1 MKIFSLKTKLDEL
14 FFIDEEVE
22 LFNKIDPTIIKNFKE
37 IIKKINNKNITF
49 SYIKGDY
56 TNSSL
61 ISFTNNK
68 FKNFYPLDY
77 MNTWSNYNFFKDYF
91 KFSNYNFN
99 TNSFVKIHLEKKY
112 YGKLG
117 KINHL
122 ISFTPFFIER
132 LIKKENS
139 LNFILKFIPKIRVK
153 DKAFYKK
160 FH

>member
-68 FKNFYPLDY
+68 FKNF
-77 MNTWSNYNFFKDYF
+77 
-91 KFSNYNFN
+91 
-99 TNSFVKIHLEKKY
+99 
-112 YGKLG
+112 
-117 KINHL
+117 
-122 ISFTPFFIER
+122 
-132 LIKKENS
+132 
-139 LNFILKFIPKIRVK
+139 
-153 DKAFYKK
+153 
-160 FH
+160 

>member
-22 LFNKIDPTIIKNFKE
+22 LFNKIDPTIIKNLKE

-77 MNTWSNYNFFKDYF
+77 INVWSNYNFFKDYF

-99 TNSFVKIHLEKKY
+99 TNSFAKIHL
-112 YGKLG
+112 
-117 KINHL
+117 
-122 ISFTPFFIER
+122 
-132 LIKKENS
+132 
-139 LNFILKFIPKIRVK
+139 
-153 DKAFYKK
+153 
-160 FH
+160 